1 MSIEYDDYLAKHREN
16 VKKGL
21 LWMIEHIPEI
31 NGIVVE
37 STFDDHDQ
45 SKDSPE
51 EYRAYDAY
59 FYGRNRSNR
68 VVKDFDYAWLHHIH
82 MNPHHWQYWVLHHDD
97 PDKPVTVLDMPFH
110 YIIEMICDWWSFSWE
125 NGNLYEIFDWYEKHK
140 ENMMLSKR
148 TRITVETFLERMKK
162 KLDEGSAPAGI

>member
-1 MSIEYDDYLAKHREN
+1 M
-16 VKKGL
+16 
-21 LWMIEHIPEI
+21 
-31 NGIVVE
+31 
-37 STFDDHDQ
+37 
-45 SKDSPE
+45 
-51 EYRAYDAY
+51 
-59 FYGRNRSNR
+59 
-68 VVKDFDYAWLHHIH
+68 VKDFDYAWLHHIH
-82 MNPHHWQYWVLHHDD
+82 MNPHHWQYWVLHHDE